1 MLICVLPCQWA
12 HTAIK
17 MALNPS
23 PTQNFK
29 IGGVQANILPDKI
42 SIGVGQIRVC
52 VKVTSQGGIQ
62 IMLFQIHA

>member
-1 MLICVLPCQWA
+1 MLICVLPCPWG

-29 IGGVQANILPDKI
+29 IGGVRANILPDKI
-42 SIGVGQIRVC
+42 SISVGQIRVC
-52 VKVTSQGGIQ
+52 VIATSQGGI
-62 IMLFQIHA
+62 